1 MVTKDIIT
9 NSAVTENDEEIQKVS
24 AQETWFAKFVMHKTF
39 NNNNGSKADSEQTDS
54 IVENYM
60 YKTNEDIFASEIINV
75 SKIRSSISGDTYNI
89 FATIPQ
95 SAVKKSGSEC
105 CTIKDVY
112 GRPTTAYYKDTL
124 RYYDGSYISK
134 IAIWSLNPVINSA
147 QNADR
152 LVEFTYQKAYNA
164 FVYYYPST
172 DIIKVVYCDDS
183 HTYVVT
189 SNTQISLNL
198 VGCHTAYISRCSFE
212 VGTGNDTNEID
223 LTEALLGVLKYP
235 LSIIA
240 DAYNVLSMTS
250 DIITNYNF
258 NQAENEY
265 ALYPECGMVAK
276 QVGSTYKPVL
286 SFKNA
291 FLKIRCTLDN
301 VTIYPT
307 SKLYYQIETKVIS
320 AFNGGI
326 ETIHL
331 GGSEYLQ

>member
-1 MVTKDIIT
+1 M
-9 NSAVTENDEEIQKVS
+9 Q
-24 AQETWFAKFVMHKTF
+24 
-39 NNNNGSKADSEQTDS
+39 
-54 IVENYM
+54 
-60 YKTNEDIFASEIINV
+60 
-75 SKIRSSISGDTYNI
+75 
-89 FATIPQ
+89 
-95 SAVKKSGSEC
+95 
-105 CTIKDVY
+105 
-112 GRPTTAYYKDTL
+112 
-124 RYYDGSYISK
+124 
-134 IAIWSLNPVINSA
+134 
-147 QNADR
+147 
-152 LVEFTYQKAYNA
+152 
-164 FVYYYPST
+164 
-172 DIIKVVYCDDS
+172 
-183 HTYVVT
+183 
-189 SNTQISLNL
+189 
-198 VGCHTAYISRCSFE
+198 
-212 VGTGNDTNEID
+212 ID

-265 ALYPECGMVAK
+265 ALYPECGMVTK